1 MRRISRSFST
11 TSIAI
16 RVLSLLSSR
25 PLPPANPPFVESND
39 GRFGS
44 FPAPVSSS
52 ASLRRM
58 IRGRLSVDIRYQK
71 DVEVQ
76 TRTYKDYENGT
87 ESRPLPMVR
96 EQDLP

>member
-1 MRRISRSFST
+1 MGRFPRSFSPT
-11 TSIAI
+11 WMAI
-16 RVLSLLSSR
+16 RARSLLSSR

-52 ASLRRM
+52 APLTRL

-96 EQDLP
+96 EQD